1 MAGPLSACLV
11 FRTRDRL
18 SGGARHAPRF
28 LAGGHLGQFASNVWT
43 CVVSQVQRL
52 VTRSPAPGR
61 SSTVIGEAI
70 IAGLAGWSA
79 STERGS
85 YVQCPR
91 KASSQDNAACEGFFG
106 RLKTEFSYPCDWRA
120 FTLAQFIDAVDAYIH
135 WYNETRIKL
144 SLGGRSPIEY
154 RRSLG
159 LMP

>member
-1 MAGPLSACLV
+1 MQRWRPSQTA
-11 FRTRDRL
+11 
-18 SGGARHAPRF
+18 
-28 LAGGHLGQFASNVWT
+28 T
-43 CVVSQVQRL
+43 C
-52 VTRSPAPGR
+52 GR

-106 RLKTEFSYPCDWRA
+106 RLKTEFLYPRDWRA
-120 FTLAQFIDAVDAYIH
+120 VTLTQFIDAVDAYVH
-135 WYNETRIKL
+135 WYNEARIKL
-144 SLGGRSPIEY
+144 SLGGLSPIEY
-154 RRSLG
+154 RKSLG